1 MAVIGPDFVA
11 LQVADLNRAAYFYE
25 TQLGLRRL
33 PSGPPHAVV
42 FDTAP
47 IAFAVREPLPGFD
60 PGTVTPSAGA
70 GVVLWLAADDVERI
84 HASLEAAGVPI
95 VVPPTESPFGLMFTF
110 RDPDGYAVTLHKRAL
125 SEPGR

>member
-1 MAVIGPDFVA
+1 MAVAGPDFVA
-11 LQVADLNRAAYFYE
+11 LQVADLDRAARFYE
-25 TQLGLRRL
+25 TQLGLRRA

-60 PGTVTPSAGA
+60 PGAVRPSAGA
-70 GVVLWLAADDVERI
+70 GVVLWLATDDVERI
-84 HASLEAAGVPI
+84 HARLEEADVPI

-110 RDPDGYAVTLHKRAL
+110 RDPDGYAVTLHNRAP
-125 SEPGR
+125 SEPDR